1 MFYVETPN
9 AVEEQVHDVTF
20 KGHLQHQNQDKKS
33 QENDDKSSATQQEGI
48 QSKSFFLQK
57 PPNPCCGVFVVQK
70 TSCKRNIYG
79 LGLAVCRKKERE
91 KCNVFTCIITQTFSL
106 YLD

>member
-48 QSKSFFLQK
+48 QSKSFFCKNHQTHVVEFLLYKKRAVNVIFMALALQ
-57 PPNPCCGVFVVQK
+57 
-70 TSCKRNIYG
+70 S
-79 LGLAVCRKKERE
+79 AEKK
-91 KCNVFTCIITQTFSL
+91 NVKNVM
-106 YLD
+106 YLRV